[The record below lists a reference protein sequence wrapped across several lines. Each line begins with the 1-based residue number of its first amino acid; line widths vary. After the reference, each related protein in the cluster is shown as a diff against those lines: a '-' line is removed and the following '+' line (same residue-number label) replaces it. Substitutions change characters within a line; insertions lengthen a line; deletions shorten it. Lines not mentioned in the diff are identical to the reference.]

1 MSVCPAAWAVPGQ
14 GSNLALILPAWGP
27 QAAPIPS
34 WAAVAL
40 ALVKGEAC
48 TPLVTALVGTLQLL
62 ESSGVSP
69 SPPRVQAG
77 AGMDWGLLARPGL
90 PPPSVPGA
98 ARRATGLI
106 HQHTTYGAGVLQTH
120 SWGWGRRR
128 NPGDQRAGWGAAVS
142 RRQQSRQKTSLS
154 SPGS

>member
-1 MSVCPAAWAVPGQ
+1 MDSRGSLQ
-14 GSNLALILPAWGP
+14 GL
-27 QAAPIPS
+27 
-34 WAAVAL
+34 
-40 ALVKGEAC
+40 
-48 TPLVTALVGTLQLL
+48 
-62 ESSGVSP
+62 
-69 SPPRVQAG
+69 
-77 AGMDWGLLARPGL
+77 GL

-98 ARRATGLI
+98 ACRAAGLI

-120 SWGWGRRR
+120 SWGWARQR